1 MGKFNNLEAESFLLA
16 SLDER
21 VQTFTRLG
29 LTLRQAKVYLA
40 LSQCGIS
47 SARTVST
54 ASNVPREGVYRVL
67 LQLRKLGLV
76 EKALTKPGMFIA
88 IPIEDAVSILMERRT
103 KEFVQTR
110 LEAEELIKNNNKKI
124 ETTPQEE
131 KPQFVLIPQKEA
143 LALRIKK
150 AIKNAQTSIDVIC
163 TQPAFPQMLFII
175 LEELKEALKRGVK
188 VRWIAEKSEELHS
201 WLKTMQTLRKNP
213 CFTLRAI
220 SSRPNVRFGIY
231 DKKKVIISSNPETG
245 AFDSHALWSNNPS
258 LLTIT
263 QDYFE
268 VLWLT
273 LIEENP

>member
-1 MGKFNNLEAESFLLA
+1 LLA

-40 LSQCGIS
+40 LSQCGMS
-47 SARTVST
+47 SARTIST

-76 EKALTKPGMFIA
+76 EKPLTKPSMFIA
-88 IPIEDAVSILMERRT
+88 ISVEDAVSILMERRT
-103 KEFVQTR
+103 KEFVQTQV
-110 LEAEELIKNNNKKI
+110 EAEELIKKNNQKKI
-124 ETTPQEE
+124 EITLQEE
-131 KPQFVLIPQKEA
+131 KPQFVLIPQKET

-150 AIKNAQTSIDVIC
+150 AIENAQTSIDIIC
-163 TQPAFPQMLFII
+163 TKPAFPRMLFI
-175 LEELKEALKRGVK
+175 LLDELKEALKIGVK
-188 VRWIAEKSEELHS
+188 VRWIAEKSEELHP
-201 WLKTMQTLRKNP
+201 WLKTIQALRKNP
-213 CFTLRAI
+213 CFTLRVVSNHPKA
-220 SSRPNVRFGIY
+220 RLGIY
-231 DKKKVIISSNPETG
+231 DKKEVFISVNPETG

-258 LLTIT
+258 LLTII

-273 LIEENP
+273 AIEENS